1 MQTHVNLIHLV
12 KSFPRSIYYIHANI
26 GVDTAGNETL
36 KVCHKVVR
44 Q

>member
-12 KSFPRSIYYIHANI
+12 KSFKEYIQAKI